1 LITSGRAGIIAAAR
15 LAATTSVELGYI
27 AHNPALRV
35 KTPKEKPR
43 RIKAATGQD
52 VFALMQEM
60 PGPVARMVVH
70 LAVQSGCRWGDL
82 SELRGADVLVNP
94 DDPET
99 DYLDVQRAVADAGF
113 EDNPLKDGS
122 RFFVEDTTKGGTDR
136 KIGLSAP
143 LSRLLRIY
151 VRENGI
157 GPDDLLFPLSR
168 LQAEWRAANPEPEP
182 VVVVV
187 PDDLGRT
194 EPNARGRTYAHG
206 TMSGYTAG
214 RCKCVWCRRSF
225 AVYGLSGEH
234 EGFPIARRRRL
245 PRNRGLSTR
254 VIIARMTGSESTFS
268 IRRWTTLRSAGTS
281 RFMIFGTHTRRG
293 WLGVGRSAFRS

>member
-1 LITSGRAGIIAAAR
+1 

-52 VFALMQEM
+52 VSALMQEM

-136 KIGLSAP
+136 KTGLSAP
-143 LSRLLRIY
+143 LSRLLS
-151 VRENGI
+151 
-157 GPDDLLFPLSR
+157 DLRP
-168 LQAEWRAANPEPEP
+168 
-182 VVVVV
+182 
-187 PDDLGRT
+187 
-194 EPNARGRTYAHG
+194 
-206 TMSGYTAG
+206 
-214 RCKCVWCRRSF
+214 
-225 AVYGLSGEH
+225 GERH
-234 EGFPIARRRRL
+234 RPG
-245 PRNRGLSTR
+245 
-254 VIIARMTGSESTFS
+254 
-268 IRRWTTLRSAGTS
+268 
-281 RFMIFGTHTRRG
+281 
-293 WLGVGRSAFRS
+293 